1 VPIVQEP
8 YDGPFGRT
16 FALADPDGYKI
27 TVYESD
33 RPLFWPPK
41 G

>member
-1 VPIVQEP
+1 MPIVQEP

-16 FALADPDGYKI
+16 FALADRDGYKI